1 MSDHMPQPGSERP
14 PGTDRRRPG
23 HADDQVG
30 DDQISDDQTH
40 DDQVGD
46 DQISDAERAAR
57 IAEDVSADNPDPIT
71 RREAIELELEDED
84 LSHAGET
91 LGEHVE

>member
-40 DDQVGD
+40 D

>member
-1 MSDHMPQPGSERP
+1 MSDHTPQPGSERP

-30 DDQISDDQTH
+30 DDQTH

-46 DQISDAERAAR
+46 DQVSDAERAAR